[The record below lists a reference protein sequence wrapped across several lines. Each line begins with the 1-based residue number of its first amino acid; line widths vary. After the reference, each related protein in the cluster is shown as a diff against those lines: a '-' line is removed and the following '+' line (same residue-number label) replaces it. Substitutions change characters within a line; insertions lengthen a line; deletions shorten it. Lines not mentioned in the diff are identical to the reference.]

1 MLTTESQVAIELD
14 GGQHLANSEIL
25 DVGRQEGMVVVTLDA
40 DFHALL
46 ALSGVTGPSVIRIRI
61 EGLRG
66 EDLARLLVRVLQICD
81 DDLPKGA
88 MVSLTENGVRIRRL
102 PMLRTPSERPASAIV
117 VDLRTAFFFCVRRQY
132 LRRKSFPILR
142 PILDFGR

>member
-1 MLTTESQVAIELD
+1 MKLLLDQGLPRSAVLHLRNQQIEAVRVGD
-14 GGQHLANSEIL
+14 RGLAPASDLKIL

-66 EDLARLLVRVLQICD
+66 EDLARLLVSVIEICD
-81 DDLPKGA
+81 DDLLKGA
-88 MVSLTENGVRIRRL
+88 MVSVTENGVRIRRL
-102 PMLRTPSERPASAIV
+102 PVFRAPSEGPVI
-117 VDLRTAFFFCVRRQY
+117 
-132 LRRKSFPILR
+132 KKN
-142 PILDFGR
+142 